1 MKNLKIVYVEL
12 LESGKLMFEQWV
24 AMEKFYYSS
33 MIIEIVI
40 AIVFGIIGLAL
51 IFNLKN
57 KQTRPIFG
65 ISVVILAAML
75 ALVFNGLN
83 KHEAMIDKTRYENA
97 AVRRYTVAPFN
108 KFRYSNTE
116 TSIYRVGYMVDTFN
130 NIGLYEPAAI
140 DQEIEYLGTDDSFMY
155 FQIAST
161 TVYANPRYVEFTD
174 EVDVAKRTGIQFSL
188 IEPEFE
194 DLGFFLESNK
204 FFEHY
209 LVPQTLEN
217 KVVDPK
223 IADKAVY
230 QHTEDTVAGWVV
242 H

>member
-1 MKNLKIVYVEL
+1 
-12 LESGKLMFEQWV
+12 MFEQWV
-24 AMEKFYYSS
+24 AMEDFFYSS
-33 MIIEIVI
+33 MIIEIAI
-40 AIVFGIIGLAL
+40 AVVFGIVAIAT

-57 KQTRPIFG
+57 KRSRILFG
-65 ISVVILAAML
+65 ISGLIVAVMAAL
-75 ALVFNGLN
+75 IFTGLN
-83 KHEAMIDKTRYENA
+83 KHQDFIDKTRFENA

-116 TSIYRVGYMVDTFN
+116 TSIYRVGYMVETFKD
-130 NIGLYEPAAI
+130 IGLYNAFPIE
-140 DQEIEYLGTDDSFMY
+140 QEIEYLGSDNSFMY

-174 EVDVAKRTGIQFSL
+174 EVNKAKRVGIQFSL

-194 DLGFFLESNK
+194 ELGFFLESNE
-204 FFEHY
+204 FFEQY
-209 LVPQTLEN
+209 LVPKTLED

-223 IADKAVY
+223 VADKAVY
-230 QHTEDTVAGWVV
+230 QHTEDTIAGWVV

>member
-1 MKNLKIVYVEL
+1 
-12 LESGKLMFEQWV
+12 MFEQWV
-24 AMEKFYYSS
+24 AMEDFFYSS
-33 MIIEIVI
+33 MIIEIAI
-40 AIVFGIIGLAL
+40 AVVFGIVAIAT

-57 KQTRPIFG
+57 KRSRILFG
-65 ISVVILAAML
+65 ISGLIVAVMAAL
-75 ALVFNGLN
+75 IFTGLN
-83 KHEAMIDKTRYENA
+83 KHQDFIDKTRFENA

-116 TSIYRVGYMVDTFN
+116 TSIYRVGYMVETFKD
-130 NIGLYEPAAI
+130 IGLYNAFPIE
-140 DQEIEYLGTDDSFMY
+140 QEIEYLGSDNSFMY

-174 EVDVAKRTGIQFSL
+174 EVDKAKRVGIQFSL

-194 DLGFFLESNK
+194 ELGFFLESNE
-204 FFEHY
+204 FFEQY
-209 LVPQTLEN
+209 LVPKTLED

-223 IADKAVY
+223 VADKAVY
-230 QHTEDTVAGWVV
+230 QHTEDTIAGWVV

>member
-1 MKNLKIVYVEL
+1 
-12 LESGKLMFEQWV
+12 MFEQWV
-24 AMEKFYYSS
+24 AMEDFFYSS
-33 MIIEIVI
+33 MIIEIAI
-40 AIVFGIIGLAL
+40 AVVFGIVAIAT

-57 KQTRPIFG
+57 KRSRILFG
-65 ISVVILAAML
+65 ISGLIVAVMAAL
-75 ALVFNGLN
+75 IFTGLN
-83 KHEAMIDKTRYENA
+83 KHQDFIDKTRFENA

-116 TSIYRVGYMVDTFN
+116 TSIYRVGYMVETFKD
-130 NIGLYEPAAI
+130 IGLYNAFPIE
-140 DQEIEYLGTDDSFMY
+140 QEIEYLGSDNSFMY

-174 EVDVAKRTGIQFSL
+174 EVDKAKRVGIQYSL

-194 DLGFFLESNK
+194 ELGFFLESNE
-204 FFEHY
+204 FFEQY
-209 LVPQTLEN
+209 LVPKTLED

-223 IADKAVY
+223 VADKAVY
-230 QHTEDTVAGWVV
+230 QHTEDTIAGWVV